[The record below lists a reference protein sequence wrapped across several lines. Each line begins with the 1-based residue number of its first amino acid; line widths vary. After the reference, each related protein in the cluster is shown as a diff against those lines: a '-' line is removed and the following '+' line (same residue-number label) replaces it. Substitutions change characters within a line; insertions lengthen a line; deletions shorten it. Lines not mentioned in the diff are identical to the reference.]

1 MSLGINPPSPDDY
14 TYVGSTTNT
23 NTTNTPHDA
32 LFKAG
37 FESPEHAAALF
48 RQVLPK
54 PIVDAIDW
62 STLRR
67 EAGSFIDP
75 TLAASHT
82 DLLFSA
88 RLLLAPGQE
97 VLLYLLA
104 EHQSRTP
111 HDMCLR
117 VLGYM
122 VRAWELYRKD
132 HPGRPLPPII
142 PIVISHDLDGWTAP
156 TSFHD
161 VFEPGLFVS
170 IPELA
175 KFLPSFDL
183 RVEDLI
189 EIDDDQL
196 RRWELTTFALL
207 TLQLLRDARTPAR
220 VQSCLPE
227 WIESIRLLQRTPNGR
242 TDVEQVYRYI
252 LQVARELSVAE
263 FRATVRRQLP
273 ETEDIAMTIA
283 EQLRAE
289 GLAEGEAKGEAKGRA
304 EGEAK
309 ARIHALKKLMTLK
322 FGPLSA
328 EHATRIEATT
338 EQQLDLYIERIL
350 TATTAADVFASE
362 V

>member
-1 MSLGINPPSPDDY
+1 
-14 TYVGSTTNT
+14 VGSTN
-23 NTTNTPHDA
+23 NNTPHDA

-37 FESPEHAAALF
+37 FETPEHAAALF

-75 TLAASHT
+75 TLAASHS

-88 RLLLAPGQE
+88 QLVLAPGQE

-111 HDMCLR
+111 RDMCLR

-122 VRAWELYRKD
+122 VRAWERYRKD
-132 HPGRPLPPII
+132 HRGRPLPPII
-142 PIVISHDLDGWTAP
+142 PIVISHDPNGWTEP

-161 VFEPGLFVS
+161 LFEPGLLAT
-170 IPELA
+170 IPEFA
-175 KFLPSFDL
+175 KFLPSFEL

-189 EIDDDQL
+189 DIDDRQL
-196 RRWELTTFALL
+196 RRWQLTTFALL

-220 VQSCLPE
+220 IQACLPE
-227 WIESIRLLQRTPNGR
+227 WMKSLRQLRATPNGR
-242 TDVEQVYRYI
+242 MDVEQVYRYI
-252 LQVARELSVAE
+252 LQVARELPIAE

-289 GLAEGEAKGEAKGRA
+289 GLAEGEAKGRA

-309 ARIHALKKLMTLK
+309 ARTHALKKMMTLK
-322 FGPLSA
+322 FGSLSA

-338 EQQLDLYIERIL
+338 EQQLDMYIERIL
-350 TATTAADVFASE
+350 TASTIEEVFATE